1 MAASQEVAG
10 QATNIFEAIPSSI
23 GEDATSG
30 QPDATINSNRQQP
43 DMQTHDVSA
52 SLMKAS
58 EPGSQTQNN
67 SIEMPTTR
75 MQAQLEGDTTVGQ
88 NFGNV
93 PTQSHALDS
102 AVPS

>member
-1 MAASQEVAG
+1 MQTDLAHVESQNHQDNILPNVAASQEVAG

-75 MQAQLEGDTTVGQ
+75 M
-88 NFGNV
+88 
-93 PTQSHALDS
+93 
-102 AVPS
+102 